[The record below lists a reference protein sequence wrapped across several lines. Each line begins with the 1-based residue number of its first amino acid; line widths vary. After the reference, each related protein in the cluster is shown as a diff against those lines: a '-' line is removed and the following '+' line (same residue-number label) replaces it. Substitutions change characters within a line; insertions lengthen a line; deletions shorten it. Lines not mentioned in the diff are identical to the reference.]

1 MRKISVLMDTQ
12 ISKIAFAKFEFEQ
25 SLKHAPGYLYSARIT
40 VVYHA
45 FECIV
50 MPEERALVCVSQ
62 LLQHK
67 EGGL

>member
-50 MPEERALVCVSQ
+50 MPEERA
-62 LLQHK
+62 
-67 EGGL
+67 